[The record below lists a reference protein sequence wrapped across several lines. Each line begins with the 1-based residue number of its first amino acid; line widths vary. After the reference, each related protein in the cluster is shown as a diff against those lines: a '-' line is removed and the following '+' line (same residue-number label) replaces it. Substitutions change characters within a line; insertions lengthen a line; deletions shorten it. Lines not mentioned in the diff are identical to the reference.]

1 MLARALVALQACLIL
16 LDSRSVTCP
25 SYWYTMRR
33 NLVRPSFT
41 LSRFTIASSRGFY
54 IFTARGVWGDVIGQA
69 GRLRAP
75 ARACARGG
83 GLGLL
88 VRHVRFLACLCLLK
102 MHAFNSPA
110 AVVPRYAG
118 GEEGEEGEEGSEKGR
133 EGCPAGCSEDGRAR
147 ELACCPPGKAW
158 H

>member
-1 MLARALVALQACLIL
+1 MLARALVALQACFIL

-41 LSRFTIASSRGFY
+41 LSRFTIASSRGLY

-102 MHAFNSPA
+102 MHAFHSPA

-118 GEEGEEGEEGSEKGR
+118 GEEGEEG
-133 EGCPAGCSEDGRAR
+133 
-147 ELACCPPGKAW
+147 
-158 H
+158 